1 MSPTSLFLYRAL
13 SRFPWPRSFIGK
25 IFLSCFI
32 GTHVP
37 LVGYLVY
44 LLLAEQA
51 VSRGEWLGAGV
62 VLGATLVG
70 TAFSLTMLY
79 LLLAPVRVATA
90 SLQRY
95 MHHRNLPSLP
105 VRYDDE
111 VGQLMATVQE
121 TLEQIDSRV
130 EHLAQEAS
138 TDPLTG
144 VGNRRWLERAAERRM
159 AASVLLERPVAL
171 MMIDLDHF
179 KVTNDRFGHVAGDAV
194 LRQLAQT
201 VGAEI
206 RPLDLFAR
214 VGGEEFCLV
223 LFDATPKAAASIAE
237 RLRLLVADIR
247 LAQWPELAVT
257 ASFGVTRI
265 DLSEHNIRAAM
276 QRADQALYQAKRA
289 GRNRIVGDE

>member
-1 MSPTSLFLYRAL
+1 MSPSSLFLYRTL

-37 LVGYLVY
+37 LVGYLVF
-44 LLLAEQA
+44 LLTAERD
-51 VSRGEWLGAGV
+51 VTRGEWIGAGV
-62 VLGATLVG
+62 VLVATLLG
-70 TAFSLTMLY
+70 TAFALTMLY
-79 LLLAPVRVATA
+79 LLLAPVRIATV
-90 SLQRY
+90 SLRRY

-105 VRYDDE
+105 VRYSDE

-121 TLEQIDSRV
+121 ALEQIDSRV
-130 EHLAQEAS
+130 SHLAQEAS

-171 MMIDLDHF
+171 VLIDIDHF
-179 KVTNDRFGHVAGDAV
+179 KATNDRFGHVAGDAV
-194 LRQLAQT
+194 LRQLAET
-201 VGAEI
+201 VVAEI

-223 LFDATPKAAASIAE
+223 LFDATPKLAATIAE
-237 RLRLLVADIR
+237 RLRLMIAEMR
-247 LAQWPELAVT
+247 LADWPELAVT
-257 ASFGVTRI
+257 ASLGVTSV
-265 DLSEHNIRAAM
+265 DLSEHNIQDAM
-276 QRADQALYQAKRA
+276 QRADQALYNAKRS
-289 GRNRIVGDE
+289 GRNRIVGGG